1 MAEKSKTLAQRRA
14 ILLAII
20 GATPADSVALKAI
33 LNNGLLVTIKS
44 WLDEILNIGIGGVD
58 LLLHLLGSI
67 AMLPVTKE
75 MVTSSKLGKLVAS
88 VEKHP
93 ICVGGM
99 NEVAIK
105 DRVSKVKDEWSASVK
120 RLKKA
125 NTSNSTPS
133 SLKRSLD
140 SDVAPN
146 AASKKVKATES
157 TRKSLSSYLSQ
168 VSGSTKEESAAEQA
182 RRRAEEREAALKER
196 LSKQDRVSEEIIE
209 VDLTTNDAESDSSS
223 EKKKKIVKWADME
236 GGPLT
241 VSHGHDSKNF
251 SHGDGNWSEKRKKD
265 RVNEKQL
272 LEKAKKSMLD
282 DEHDSLDTMVM
293 MYSTGWHQPLR
304 LSSDIENP
312 PLQIDSKELN
322 IQMRR
327 VLSTLPSNYLSEAD
341 VPSNPNALTDVEQAL
356 DLASQ
361 STSIPQMIP
370 LFVPVPEPVS
380 LPAPAPINI
389 APAPAPMMSSFAPPT
404 LAPLSNV
411 ATAEFVQSLGLPPFL
426 VGHNVQALQTLAAS
440 PGLLNAFLDING
452 NYDQARIVNLVQT
465 LTASIPGAVSAT
477 PVPPPPSS
485 QQFPATGNL
494 LQPYGHQYGSIL
506 QTQQY
511 QVPPPPPPQAP
522 TFSAPGSLQTSS
534 NSTDGNLH
542 LSGYGPMTTIDMIIQ
557 LFSPYVKVEEV
568 VPKNGFMF
576 LNTSDPE
583 GAKRAKEA
591 LTGVMVGGGPLR
603 INPAVRRTKNNSTG
617 NSEASSSS
625 TSRPSIQPTT
635 LPLDILGQV
644 DYNSVRDDRGNAA
657 TRNLFVAGY
666 GPGTT
671 EQQLKD
677 AFSQFCLVT
686 GIVMKGSFSFVNTSE
701 KKSAVQARE
710 ALRGVMVNG
719 GALRINFAKESGRL
733 GTTFDGKQGLQKSL
747 GASHLSHYGS
757 SY

>member
-1 MAEKSKTLAQRRA
+1 M
-14 ILLAII
+14 
-20 GATPADSVALKAI
+20 P
-33 LNNGLLVTIKS
+33 
-44 WLDEILNIGIGGVD
+44 
-58 LLLHLLGSI
+58 
-67 AMLPVTKE
+67 P
-75 MVTSSKLGKLVAS
+75 
-88 VEKHP
+88 
-93 ICVGGM
+93 
-99 NEVAIK
+99 
-105 DRVSKVKDEWSASVK
+105 
-120 RLKKA
+120 KKA
-125 NTSNSTPS
+125 
-133 SLKRSLD
+133 
-140 SDVAPN
+140 
-146 AASKKVKATES
+146 KANES
-157 TRKSLSSYLSQ
+157 TKKSLSSYLSQ

-182 RRRAEEREAALKER
+182 RRRAEVRAAALKER
-196 LSKQDRVSEEIIE
+196 LSKQEKTTAFEET
-209 VDLTTNDAESDSSS
+209 VDFNLETNDVDSDSVSD
-223 EKKKKIVKWADME
+223 KKKKNVKWADME

-241 VSHGHDSKNF
+241 VSHGHDSVNLI
-251 SHGDGNWSEKRKKD
+251 HEGDRNWTEKQKKD
-265 RVNEKQL
+265 RVHEKEL
-272 LEKAKKSMLD
+272 LEKAKKSKLED
-282 DEHDSLDTMVM
+282 DDDILDTMVM

-304 LSSDIENP
+304 LSSELENP

-327 VLSTLPSNYLSEAD
+327 ILSTLPANYLSDAD

-361 STSIPQMIP
+361 SASVPQMIP
-370 LFVPVPEPVS
+370 LFAPVPEPLS
-380 LPAPAPINI
+380 LPAPVPANI
-389 APAPAPMMSSFAPPT
+389 TAAPAPVMPSFVPPT
-404 LAPLSNV
+404 LAPLSNA

-465 LTASIPGAVSAT
+465 LTASIPGAASGA
-477 PVPPPPSS
+477 PVPPPPS
-485 QQFPATGNL
+485 QQFPAAGAVL
-494 LQPYGHQYGSIL
+494 HPYGHQFPSML

-522 TFSAPGSLQTSS
+522 IFSAPGSLQTSS

-557 LFSPYVKVEEV
+557 LFSPYVKVDEV

-576 LNTSDPE
+576 LNTNDPE

-603 INPAVRRTKNNSTG
+603 INQAVRRAKNSNGST
-617 NSEASSSS
+617 EASSSS
-625 TSRPSIQPTT
+625 TPRPSISATP
-635 LPLDILGQV
+635 LPRDVLGQV

-677 AFSQFCLVT
+677 AFSQFCQVT
-686 GIVMKGSFSFVNTSE
+686 GIVMKGSFSFVNTAE

-733 GTTFDGKQGLQKSL
+733 GTTFDGKNGLQKSP
-747 GASHLSHYGS
+747 GASQLSHYGN